1 MVLVIV
7 VAGVISTPSSSTVH
21 WLRATRGRALLIVV
35 VIRASITTVSSVGA
49 VHIVSAPPVLVVRS
63 IVLASTVRTPSSSAV
78 NRLRA
83 TRIRALLVIVGVW
96 ATVSIVSSALA
107 VHVVPAALVLVIG
120 SIMLT
125 IVISTPSSSTVHWL
139 STSTSRARDLI
150 VAVRALLAIG
160 CRFSGHLV
168 SLAALV
174 LVARSNMLTNAI
186 RSPLTLTVNRLAAS
200 RLGAMLLSILV
211 HAIVTIVLGILGNHK
226 AAAPLVL
233 MILLIVEAGFIS
245 TPSSNTVHRLGTT
258 RLGALLVLVAVWASI
273 TIVSSVGAVHV
284 LSAPVVLVV

>member
-1 MVLVIV
+1 MLVVVSIWATITVVGGIGAVLVVSAPPVLVVLVIV
-7 VAGVISTPSSSTVH
+7 VARTISTPSSSTVH

-35 VIRASITTVSSVGA
+35 GVRASITTVDGIGA
-49 VHIVSAPPVLVVRS
+49 VHVVSAPSVLVVGS
-63 IVLASTVRTPSSSAV
+63 IVLARSVRTPIASAV
-78 NRLRA
+78 N
-83 TRIRALLVIVGVW
+83 G
-96 ATVSIVSSALA
+96 
-107 VHVVPAALVLVIG
+107 
-120 SIMLT
+120 
-125 IVISTPSSSTVHWL
+125 L
-139 STSTSRARDLI
+139 STSTSRARDLV

-245 TPSSNTVHRLGTT
+245 TPSSDTVHRLGTT